1 MVWDC
6 NSRCMGLYGNL
17 TTFSKRIDFSVV
29 TLYYTIKNRTCD
41 ESLAL
46 LYIVNI
52 QEH

>member
-6 NSRCMGLYGNL
+6 HNRYMGLYGNL

-29 TLYYTIKNRTCD
+29 TLYCTINNRTCD

-46 LYIVNI
+46 LYIVSI
-52 QEH
+52 QGH